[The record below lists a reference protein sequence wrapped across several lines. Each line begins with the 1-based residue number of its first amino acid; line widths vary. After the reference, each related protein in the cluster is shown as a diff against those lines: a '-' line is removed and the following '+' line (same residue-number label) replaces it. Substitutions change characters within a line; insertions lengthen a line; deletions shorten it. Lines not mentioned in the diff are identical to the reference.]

1 MKVQK
6 VLKDRHRKENLMNSR
21 QGSGSRVGVSIRSSG
36 VGASSVSATLG
47 NLEGEGLKMAG
58 SETLRVSRLGSGTG
72 VWVSISPAIDSRVC

>member
-21 QGSGSRVGVSIRSSG
+21 QDSGSRVGVSIRSSG

-47 NLEGEGLKMAG
+47 NSEGEGLKWQAQKH
-58 SETLRVSRLGSGTG
+58 
-72 VWVSISPAIDSRVC
+72 